1 MFHSTHD
8 EGTQIAVR
16 SYTSISHVVRQK
28 CSYSNFGFAHPIEK
42 AIWLSGSKAPR
53 LVYAAL
59 SVPGP
64 IGLPRSPTRNPQGH
78 QQRNIE
84 IGPCPTTNSYAQT
97 ICTDK
102 SYSRKA
108 RRGPRCVPVRSAA
121 LLHGSHPISGVTYT
135 RNVRRAPALE
145 HICTYLRDVTPAAV
159 VSSLRCSLQAWILGM
174 CHCCR
179 PGDKLA
185 SAHRRDRLTGHLS
198 DSLVSVITTFVV
210 IAKLIF

>member
-42 AIWLSGSKAPR
+42 AICPSGSKAPR

-78 QQRNIE
+78 QQRNIA

-97 ICTDK
+97 ICTVHNAQT
-102 SYSRKA
+102 SPTAGRHEEGLAAYRYGRPPYCMEAILSAVSRI
-108 RRGPRCVPVRSAA
+108 RVM
-121 LLHGSHPISGVTYT
+121 
-135 RNVRRAPALE
+135 
-145 HICTYLRDVTPAAV
+145 
-159 VSSLRCSLQAWILGM
+159 LG
-174 CHCCR
+174 
-179 PGDKLA
+179 
-185 SAHRRDRLTGHLS
+185 GHLRLNIS
-198 DSLVSVITTFVV
+198 
-210 IAKLIF
+210 ALILETSHLLQL